1 MYCQVCGH
9 QLRKKKCGIDGEV
22 PYCPNCKEFR
32 FERFNSA
39 ISAIVLNPSKDKI
52 LLIQQYRRTDNIL
65 IAGYINKGENA
76 KETLIR
82 EIKEETGLNVKEY
95 LYNDNS
101 YFKPSET
108 LIHNYVAIVDSENY
122 QLTNEVDQAKWFSI
136 NEAVMEIKPESLA
149 KSFLLEAINKF
160 NLK

>member
-1 MYCQVCGH
+1 M
-9 QLRKKKCGIDGEV
+9 
-22 PYCPNCKEFR
+22 
-32 FERFNSA
+32 
-39 ISAIVLNPSKDKI
+39 
-52 LLIQQYRRTDNIL
+52 IQQYGRTDNIL

-101 YFKPSET
+101 YFKQSET
-108 LIHNYVAIVDSENY
+108 LIHNYVAVVDSENY
-122 QLTNEVDQAKWFSI
+122 QLTNEVDQAKWFLI
-136 NEAVMEIKPESLA
+136 NEAVMAIKPESLA